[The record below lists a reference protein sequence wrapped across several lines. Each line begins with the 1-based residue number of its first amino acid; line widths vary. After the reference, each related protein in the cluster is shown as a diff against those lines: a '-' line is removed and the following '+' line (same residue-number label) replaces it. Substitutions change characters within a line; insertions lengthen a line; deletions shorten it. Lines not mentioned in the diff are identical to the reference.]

1 MLVTVRIIVI
11 LTLIGFGWGI
21 AIFFANRVLPQE
33 TEEMRRTAEISGVLP
48 GMNCGACGQPGCFG
62 YAQALAA
69 DPEVIRRTPC
79 MTAIKDPETVAN
91 LERVLGF
98 KLETDAMD
106 LKAVVHCVGKS
117 EQIVDYK
124 GIGTCKAAAQLHAGA
139 KKCPFGC
146 LGLGDCMRVCPYDAY
161 TIDPE
166 RNVAVV
172 DREKCI
178 GCGLCVAE
186 CPHGIIELVP
196 SSTAQ
201 FLGCSYTTLLPIPGR
216 ERCEQA
222 CIKCRKC
229 VKADEQGR
237 VRWDDARALPV
248 IPGDAVP
255 ASVEACPAKVIIGTR

>member
-1 MLVTVRIIVI
+1 MFLVITVVI
-11 LTLIGFGWGI
+11 LALVGLAWGL
-21 AIFFANRVLPQE
+21 AIFFANRVLPDE
-33 TEEMRRTAEISGVLP
+33 SDEMRRTAEIAEVLP
-48 GMNCGACGQPGCFG
+48 GMNCGACGQPGCFA
-62 YAQALAA
+62 YAQALVA
-69 DPEVIRRTPC
+69 DPETIKDTPC
-79 MTAIKDPETVAN
+79 MTALKDPVTVEN
-91 LERVLGF
+91 LENLLGF

-117 EQIVDYK
+117 EHIVDYK
-124 GIGTCKAAAQLHAGA
+124 GIDSCKTAAQLFGGT

-146 LGLGDCMRVCPYDAY
+146 IGLGDCLRVCPYDAY

-172 DREKCI
+172 DWDKCV

-186 CPHGIIELVP
+186 CPHGLIELVS

-229 VKADEQGR
+229 VRADEQGR
-237 VRWDDARALPV
+237 VTWDDARILPV
-248 IPGDAVP
+248 IPAESVP
-255 ASVEACPAKVIIGTR
+255 DSVEACPAKVIIETK